1 MALGE
6 RWVCVSVGKARHV
19 LRAWRV
25 ARCALRSTRDSEP
38 NARRR
43 RAGAHYVAAR
53 RGFRGSAC
61 ARVMSRRRAME
72 RCGRWRIGR
81 RTTCCVRNVR
91 AHRAVRSRCGRVRV
105 CGAKRALCCVRSVA
119 RKVLRAPRVAQG
131 AARSARGPKAS
142 ARRRRAELPAASRRV
157 GAVWLRGCEVASGS
171 AQCACGAVRRGRPWR
186 CRSVDRGVA
195 WRTRRGSSGRRCA
208 DGGLGCGA
216 GGRMVDVRVVGCG
229 VRCGVMREGARGA
242 VACLRAAASAA
253 RQRAPSERG
262 ERRAGAASAERA

>member
-1 MALGE
+1 MSRRVGELGVRGAWRALGWALSE
-6 RWVCVSVGKARHV
+6 RWVCVCVGKARHV

-25 ARCALRSTRDSEP
+25 ARCAVRSTRDSES

-43 RAGAHYVAAR
+43 RAGAHCAR
-53 RGFRGSAC
+53 RVGACGRAC
-61 ARVMSRRRAME
+61 ARVMSRRRAMV
-72 RCGRWRIGR
+72 RCCRWRIGR

-157 GAVWLRGCEVASGS
+157 GAVWLRGCEAASGS
-171 AQCACGAVRRGRPWR
+171 AQCAAREAWRAKCCVRGGQGSPQHRGSRAMWLRVYACDEQTARNVADRSAREADGAQRAACVVCCAPCGAV
-186 CRSVDRGVA
+186 
-195 WRTRRGSSGRRCA
+195 
-208 DGGLGCGA
+208 
-216 GGRMVDVRVVGCG
+216 
-229 VRCGVMREGARGA
+229 GARAGSE
-242 VACLRAAASAA
+242 CEAAA
-253 RQRAPSERG
+253 G
-262 ERRAGAASAERA
+262 